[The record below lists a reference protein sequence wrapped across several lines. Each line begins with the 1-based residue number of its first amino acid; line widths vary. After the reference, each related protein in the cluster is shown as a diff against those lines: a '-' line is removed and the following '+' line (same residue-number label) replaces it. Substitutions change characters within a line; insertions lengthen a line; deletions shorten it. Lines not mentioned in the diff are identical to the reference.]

1 MKRSRDQGC
10 ACPPP
15 NHSPSENQSS
25 HGNPLISE
33 LQHLIVES
41 LALEDVQPEDI
52 DPDEPL
58 FGEGLGLDSIDALE
72 LGLALKKRFGVTLT
86 AESEES
92 RAVFKN
98 VRSLADYIES
108 HREQA

>member
-1 MKRSRDQGC
+1 MD
-10 ACPPP
+10 
-15 NHSPSENQSS
+15 
-25 HGNPLISE
+25 NPLISE

-108 HREQA
+108 HREQVLKNRHLKSSLYLICEQTSRDFHC

>member
-1 MKRSRDQGC
+1 MD
-10 ACPPP
+10 
-15 NHSPSENQSS
+15 
-25 HGNPLISE
+25 NPLISE

-58 FGEGLGLDSIDALE
+58 
-72 LGLALKKRFGVTLT
+72 LALKKRFGVTLT

>member
-1 MKRSRDQGC
+1 MD
-10 ACPPP
+10 
-15 NHSPSENQSS
+15 
-25 HGNPLISE
+25 NPLISE

-58 FGEGLGLDSIDALE
+58 FGEGLGLDSIEALD
-72 LGLALKKRFGVTLT
+72 LALKKRFGVTLT

>member
-1 MKRSRDQGC
+1 MD
-10 ACPPP
+10 
-15 NHSPSENQSS
+15 
-25 HGNPLISE
+25 NPLISE

-58 FGEGLGLDSIDALE
+58 FGEGLDSIDALE

>member
-1 MKRSRDQGC
+1 MD
-10 ACPPP
+10 
-15 NHSPSENQSS
+15 
-25 HGNPLISE
+25 NPLISE

-92 RAVFKN
+92 KTFARLLTILNPIAN
-98 VRSLADYIES
+98 RPDSLP
-108 HREQA
+108 

>member
-1 MKRSRDQGC
+1 MD
-10 ACPPP
+10 
-15 NHSPSENQSS
+15 
-25 HGNPLISE
+25 NPLISE

-52 DPDEPL
+52 DPDKPL

>member
-1 MKRSRDQGC
+1 MD
-10 ACPPP
+10 
-15 NHSPSENQSS
+15 
-25 HGNPLISE
+25 NPLISE

-72 LGLALKKRFGVTLT
+72 LGLALKKRFG
-86 AESEES
+86 AGFFAYS
-92 RAVFKN
+92 RKRRIPRRFQK
-98 VRSLADYIES
+98 RSLAC
-108 HREQA
+108 

>member
-1 MKRSRDQGC
+1 MNR
-10 ACPPP
+10 
-15 NHSPSENQSS
+15 
-25 HGNPLISE
+25 
-33 LQHLIVES
+33 S
-41 LALEDVQPEDI
+41 LAK
-52 DPDEPL
+52 
-58 FGEGLGLDSIDALE
+58 DSALTLE

>member
-1 MKRSRDQGC
+1 MD
-10 ACPPP
+10 
-15 NHSPSENQSS
+15 
-25 HGNPLISE
+25 NPLISE

-86 AESEES
+86 ACKSSKDHSKPRNE
-92 RAVFKN
+92 VDT
-98 VRSLADYIES
+98 SLKS
-108 HREQA
+108 PV

>member
-1 MKRSRDQGC
+1 MD
-10 ACPPP
+10 
-15 NHSPSENQSS
+15 
-25 HGNPLISE
+25 NPLISE

-58 FGEGLGLDSIDALE
+58 FGEGLGLDALE